1 MGLQLGPGWA
11 IPGPPHAL
19 SSAVGTGAGPRG
31 HVSPSCT
38 HPQQCQARKSARM
51 HTCTHTVVHKHQGD
65 THKHTVLMAKP
76 PPPGLSPLKL
86 SESFTPR
93 G

>member
-65 THKHTVLMAKP
+65 THKHTH
-76 PPPGLSPLKL
+76 GLDGKATSTRPQPQG
-86 SESFTPR
+86 TV
-93 G
+93 